1 MILRNCV
8 RIIIDAGQ
16 TSLNKDGEIL
26 SGFGNYKCMTNLS
39 GSIFNT
45 MAQKHMEVSLAINDR

>member
-1 MILRNCV
+1 M

-16 TSLNKDGEIL
+16 ASLNKDGEIL

-45 MAQKHMEVSLAINDR
+45 MAQKHIEVCLAINDR